1 MPRVRGSRRERL
13 REISIVADAAVDTA
27 VVVLVVLVVVVVV
40 VVVIVAIIPPWRAC
54 VAPPVRLRRRRAV
67 GHVSFVID
75 Q

>member
-1 MPRVRGSRRERL
+1 MPRVRRSRRERL
-13 REISIVADAAVDTA
+13 REISIVADAAVDAA
-27 VVVLVVLVVVVVV
+27 VVVLVVVVVVVV

>member
-1 MPRVRGSRRERL
+1 VPRVRRSRRERL
-13 REISIVADAAVDTA
+13 REISIVADAAVDAA
-27 VVVLVVLVVVVVV
+27 VVVLVVVVVV